1 MEHTKISTS
10 ILLFFWN
17 FRWLNRGVLWKL
29 KKVIK
34 KKLSLKRKSFKSK
47 MEIIDSYLEKIKKY
61 KKEYIDKKK
70 KERSILKRVV
80 HKFVGADK
88 EIKEQWIDEVI

>member
-1 MEHTKISTS
+1 
-10 ILLFFWN
+10 
-17 FRWLNRGVLWKL
+17 
-29 KKVIK
+29 
-34 KKLSLKRKSFKSK
+34 

-61 KKEYIDKKK
+61 KKVYIAKKK

-88 EIKEQWIDEVI
+88 EIKEQWIDEVFYSKKVKRWVNKIDDICDQILDEHNKDKTEYVEKMKSLEF

>member
-1 MEHTKISTS
+1 
-10 ILLFFWN
+10 
-17 FRWLNRGVLWKL
+17 
-29 KKVIK
+29 
-34 KKLSLKRKSFKSK
+34 

-61 KKEYIDKKK
+61 KKIYIAKKK